1 MDLRDILGLPI
12 ESNET
17 TITFTDAEITFKS
30 LFIQNLAEFKS
41 ILELDVDE
49 NGDEL
54 EVYRTYERIRKIQDK
69 ELWNDITYSLVVLQ
83 SGQLNGNYFN
93 TIGYYRSFAENGYC
107 YPEIFQ
113 LAEGYAEFL
122 LQQPRENHEQVKD
135 VVVIRLQKY
144 DILVVPPSYGVTIIN
159 PSDKKTIISRI
170 RASDAE
176 EIKEPFHNTKGGCYS
191 RFAERKWDYNPNYDE
206 IPNLRLGEP
215 QNKWKSLKRGI
226 PIYSSYAYN
235 PRYFKTLIE
244 PDPSLFIL

>member
-17 TITFTDAEITFKS
+17 TITFTDAEITFES

-54 EVYRTYERIRKIQDK
+54 EVYRTYEGIRKIQDK

-215 QNKWKSLKRGI
+215 QNKWKSLKRGT